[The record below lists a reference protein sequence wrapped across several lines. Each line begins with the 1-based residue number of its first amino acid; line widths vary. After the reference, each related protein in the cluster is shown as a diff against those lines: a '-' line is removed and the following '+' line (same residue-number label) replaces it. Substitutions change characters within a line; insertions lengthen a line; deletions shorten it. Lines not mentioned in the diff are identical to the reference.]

1 MIGFILS
8 VFRKRRAQRSPQ
20 SIPVAVLDL
29 DEAETPRKG
38 YYLVTILLVFFYL
51 VFWFNVL
58 PPHSC
63 DPINVQI
70 VRKREKK
77 RKLVLTKQV
86 KWEGMN

>member
-38 YYLVTILLVFFYL
+38 YYLVTILLVFFIWCFGLMCFLLIHVILLMY
-51 VFWFNVL
+51 
-58 PPHSC
+58 
-63 DPINVQI
+63 
-70 VRKREKK
+70 R
-77 RKLVLTKQV
+77 
-86 KWEGMN
+86 